1 MRKIFIITFLSALF
15 AFIPITIIWTHH
27 YFVSGLNPF
36 LTVVITP
43 LMLLIGILAYR
54 LLVRIFRKYINLTP
68 DVLFTIG
75 LFSCLIL
82 IFVLQ
87 IFYGNSALDIHL
99 YDTYFVIPNF
109 FPLFFVALAFA
120 VFAATYHWFDKMFKK
135 HMNYTLGYIH
145 FWVSFL
151 GISFIVLPI
160 QYSGLAGMPRR
171 YYDYSDSSNF
181 DAFSNQI
188 ALVSVLTFLLIIAQ
202 LLFIFN
208 FFYSIFRRPK

>member
-1 MRKIFIITFLSALF
+1 MRKIFIITLLSALF
-15 AFIPITIIWTHH
+15 TSIPITIMWTHH
-27 YFVSGLNPF
+27 YFVTGLNPF
-36 LTVVITP
+36 LAIVITP
-43 LMLLIGILAYR
+43 LMLLIGILVYR

-82 IFVLQ
+82 IFLLQ

-99 YDTYFVIPNF
+99 HDTYFVMPNF

-135 HMNYTLGYIH
+135 QMNYTLGYIH
-145 FWVSFL
+145 FWASFL

-160 QYSGLAGMPRR
+160 QYAGLAGMPRR

-188 ALVSVLTFLLIIAQ
+188 TLVSVLTFLLIIAQ
-202 LLFIFN
+202 LLFVFN
-208 FFYSIFRRPK
+208 FIYSIFRRPK

>member
-1 MRKIFIITFLSALF
+1 M
-15 AFIPITIIWTHH
+15 WTHH
-27 YFVSGLNPF
+27 YFVTGLNPF
-36 LTVVITP
+36 LAIIMTP
-43 LMLLIGILAYR
+43 LMLLIAFLFYR
-54 LLVRIFRKYINLTP
+54 LAIKNLKKYIRLTP
-68 DVLFTIG
+68 DVLFVIG

-82 IFVLQ
+82 FFALQ

-99 YDTYFVIPNF
+99 HDTYFVMPNF

-120 VFAATYHWFDKMFKK
+120 VFAATYYWFDKIFKK
-135 HMNYTLGYIH
+135 QMNYTLGYIH

-160 QYSGLAGMPRR
+160 QYVGLAGMPRR

-188 ALVSVLTFLLIIAQ
+188 TFVTVLTFLLFIAQ
-202 LLFIFN
+202 LLFVFN
-208 FFYSIFRRPK
+208 FCYSIIRKPK